1 MSTLNQ
7 ETRVENITL
16 SGVIDKVSVRLSFSR
31 ENENVRQITVN
42 ANSENG
48 MPVAYL
54 DWQPA
59 NQNLTMAAYNCGLND
74 VPMDLIEQLLAEMK
88 AVK

>member
-1 MSTLNQ
+1 MNTLNQ
-7 ETRVENITL
+7 ETRVENITMA
-16 SGVIDKVSVRLSFSR
+16 GVIDGVNVKLSFSR
-31 ENENVRQITVN
+31 ENEKVRQITVN
-42 ANSENG
+42 ASNENG

-59 NQNLTMAAYNCGLND
+59 NQNLTMAAYNCGLDD
-74 VPMDLIEQLLAEMK
+74 VPMELIELLLMEMQ